1 MFSFLSS
8 SLPPSFLLP
17 SSPPPLYLL
26 LLLAS
31 LEYVCVLVVQLCLT
45 LATPWTVALQAPLSM
60 DFPGKNTGVG
70 CHSLL
75 QRIFPIQGSKPG
87 LLHCRQIGSLPSEP

>member
-1 MFSFLSS
+1 MILLLNKNNGKLFSFLSS

-45 LATPWTVALQAPLSM
+45 LATPWTVALQSPLSM
-60 DFPGKNTGVG
+60 YFPVKNTGVG
-70 CHSLL
+70 
-75 QRIFPIQGSKPG
+75 
-87 LLHCRQIGSLPSEP
+87 